1 MKVFLKLLEDMN
13 EGVPEVRVMY
23 GSVDEIRE
31 MIEATVPLLIST
43 MQNEA

>member
-1 MKVFLKLLEDMN
+1 MN
-13 EGVPEVRVMY
+13 EGVPFEGVHVRVMY
-23 GSVDEIRE
+23 GSVDEIRD